1 MSTPRVF
8 EAADGRLIQPC
19 SFLAEIYRYRVF
31 LLFWVRRNLVVR
43 YRQTS
48 IGPAW
53 SILQP
58 LLSGL
63 VYAMVFSWMLRVQTT
78 IPYVVFVVVNLSL
91 WTYTARSVT
100 TGTTV
105 LVNNLDLVTRIQFPR
120 EFLPLG
126 VWIESLVDLALASLV
141 VAGFFIAYDVPVTTS
156 ILMVIPIL
164 IVHSILTL
172 GLTLLT
178 AAVTIAVRDL
188 VYVAPL
194 LLQLAL
200 YLSPIVY
207 PLEVV
212 PDAWRDLYL
221 LNPMATIFAAYDE
234 ALFDGT
240 FTLWRPLGITALVSL
255 LMLTG
260 SYRLFKRREWKLADI
275 L

>member
-1 MSTPRVF
+1 
-8 EAADGRLIQPC
+8 
-19 SFLAEIYRYRVF
+19 
-31 LLFWVRRNLVVR
+31 
-43 YRQTS
+43 
-48 IGPAW
+48 
-53 SILQP
+53 
-58 LLSGL
+58 
-63 VYAMVFSWMLRVQTT
+63 
-78 IPYVVFVVVNLSL
+78 
-91 WTYTARSVT
+91 
-100 TGTTV
+100 
-105 LVNNLDLVTRIQFPR
+105 
-120 EFLPLG
+120 
-126 VWIESLVDLALASLV
+126 
-141 VAGFFIAYDVPVTTS
+141 AYDVPGTTS